1 MRWMKG
7 FRERLSY
14 ANVAATLALFLALGG
29 GAAIA
34 ANQITARDIAK
45 DAVGG
50 SELKRD
56 AAKGK
61 HVKESTLGPVPTA
74 GKANNVLWAVV
85 QNPAGQAN
93 VNVIRAGQTNTGVL
107 ETGNRVEVEFSRDV
121 SSCVWIAS
129 RGTPGTGNE
138 PAGFVQTALGTTPTR
153 VEVRAR
159 NTGGDIVEGDFH
171 LVVIC

>member
-1 MRWMKG
+1 MSRIK
-7 FRERLSY
+7 RARARLSY

-61 HVKESTLGPVPTA
+61 HVKEDTLGPVPSA
-74 GKANNVLWAVV
+74 GKANNLLWAVV
-85 QNPAGQAN
+85 QNPNGQAN
-93 VNVIRAGQTNTGVL
+93 VNVIRAGQDGTGVF
-107 ETGNRVEVEFSRDV
+107 ETGNMVEVEFSREV
-121 SSCVWIAS
+121 TNCVWIAS
-129 RGTPGTGNE
+129 RGTPGQGNE
-138 PAGFVQTALGTTPTR
+138 PAGFVQTALGSTASR

-159 NTGGDIVEGDFH
+159 NTNGELVEGDFH
-171 LVVIC
+171 IIVVC